1 MFLHNLTRDE
11 AGRRSALLDTHAY
24 TVTVDL
30 TGGDLSGFDQFGI
43 DQSGGRVEQP
53 ETTFASRSAVSFTAS
68 EESDTHIDLI
78 AERVLSATL
87 NGVDLDPGTF
97 DGSRL
102 PFRTR
107 SGENELIVTALCRY
121 SRSGEGLH
129 RFIDPADDRIYLYTQ
144 FEASEA
150 RRVYA
155 CFEQPDLK
163 ATFELTV
170 LAPSGW
176 TVIANSI
183 GDQPTKIAS
192 SQPDGDD
199 SDANSSW
206 HFPPTPRVS
215 SYLTS
220 LIAGEYAVVTD
231 SHQTLSGE
239 LPMSILVRESL
250 KEYLDADRIFAT
262 TKAGFDIFEK
272 HFGFAYPFGKYDQAF
287 VPEYNMGA
295 MENIGCVTL
304 RDELVFRSR
313 VTEASYRTRDDTVLH
328 ELAHMWFGDL
338 VTMVWWDDMWLKE
351 SFAEFAATFAVAER
365 TGDPETAWATF
376 TGSRK
381 NWAYRQDQL
390 PTTHPIAADMVDLEA
405 VESNFDGITYAKGA
419 SVLRQLVAF
428 VGQDAFLEGVR
439 GYFAEHAFGNTRLPD
454 LLAALEGPSGRDLSG
469 WSAEW
474 LETAGVNTLRPV
486 FETDDSGNFTRFA
499 VEQTAAEKW
508 PTLRHH
514 RIAIGLYNLIDGKL
528 TRTKRVETDIAGART
543 DIGELVGQQ
552 QPDLVLLNDDDLT
565 YAKIRFDDRSLQTLI
580 DNLSAAESPLTRA
593 VCWGAAWD
601 MCRDAELPAADY
613 AELVLRNVGTE
624 TDLSTVRAVLGNAG
638 VAVRSYTPPAA
649 RSKIVS
655 RWEDGLAE
663 LVAAAEAGSDHQLAL
678 ARAYAPAVDSTTGAA
693 RLGGWLQGAAIPNG
707 LEIDTELRWLLI
719 KQLARLGRVD
729 EALIDAELERDNTAS
744 GQEQAAAAR
753 AARPT
758 AEAKAT
764 AWALAVDEN
773 DIPNETQRQICAAF
787 WQPGQSEVLDGYLD
801 KYLNAAEQIS
811 TSTGIWA
818 DKSSIFRQ
826 NVLTYLFPDI
836 ADNAAA
842 IGRVR
847 GWLLAGVTANGGPL
861 GDMVKHLAA
870 EQLDSVERAHR
881 CQQAAD

>member
-11 AGRRSALLDTHAY
+11 AGRRSGLLDTRSY
-24 TVTVDL
+24 NVTIDL
-30 TGGDLSGFDQFGI
+30 TGGDLAGN
-43 DQSGGRVEQP
+43 RLEQP
-53 ETTFASRSAVSFTAS
+53 ETTFVSRSVVDFAAV
-68 EESDTHIDLI
+68 EEADTHVDLI
-78 AERVLSATL
+78 AERVLSASL
-87 NGVDLDPGTF
+87 NGVDLDPATF

-102 PFRTR
+102 PLRVAE
-107 SGENELIVTALCRY
+107 GDNELVVTALCRY

-129 RFIDPADDRIYLYTQ
+129 RFVDPADGRIYLYTQ

-170 LAPSGW
+170 LAPSSW

-183 GDQPTKIAS
+183 GDEREPVEGQEV
-192 SQPDGDD
+192 
-199 SDANSSW
+199 NSWW

-215 SYLTS
+215 TYLTS

-231 SHQTLSGE
+231 SHRAKSGE
-239 LPMSILVRESL
+239 LPMSILVRQSL
-250 KEYLDADRIFAT
+250 REYLDADRIFAT
-262 TKAGFDIFEK
+262 TKAGFDIFEQ
-272 HFGFAYPFGKYDQAF
+272 HFGYAYPFGKYDQSF

-313 VTEASYRTRDDTVLH
+313 VTEASYRTRDDTILH

-351 SFAEFAATFAVAER
+351 SFAEFAATFAIAER
-365 TGDPETAWATF
+365 SGDPETAWATF

-439 GYFAEHAFGNTRLPD
+439 GYFAEHAFGNTRLAD

-474 LETAGVNTLRPV
+474 LQTAGVNTLWPV
-486 FETDDSGNFTRFA
+486 FETDDSGVFTRFA
-499 VEQTAAEKW
+499 VEQTAIEKY

-514 RIAIGLYNLIDGKL
+514 RIAIGFYNLIDGTL
-528 TRTKRVETDIAGART
+528 QRTHRVEVDVADART
-543 DIGELVGQQ
+543 EIAELVGAE
-552 QPDLVLLNDDDLT
+552 QPDLVLLNDDDLS
-565 YAKIRFDDRSLQTLI
+565 YAKIRFDQRSLQTLI
-580 DNLSAAESPLTRA
+580 ENLSALPSPLARA

-601 MCRDAELPAADY
+601 LCRDAELPAADY
-613 AELVLRNVGTE
+613 AELVLHNVSTE
-624 TDLSTVRAVLGNAG
+624 SDLSTVRAVLANAG
-638 VAVRSYTPPAA
+638 AAVRSYTPPTA
-649 RSKIVS
+649 RDKISS

-663 LVAAAEAGSDHQLAL
+663 LVNDAEAGSDHQLAL
-678 ARAYAPAVDSTTGAA
+678 ARAYAAAVNSTTGAA
-693 RLGGWLQGAAIPNG
+693 RLGGWLQGAAVPKG

-729 EALIDAELERDNTAS
+729 DELIMAESERDNTAS

-764 AWALAVDEN
+764 AWALAVDGN
-773 DIPNETQRQICAAF
+773 DIPNETQRQICLAF
-787 WQPGQSEVLDGYLD
+787 WQPGQADVLSDYLD

-811 TSTGIWA
+811 TSAGIWA
-818 DKSSIFRQ
+818 QKSSIFRQ

-836 ADNAAA
+836 ADDAAF

-847 GWLLAGVTANGGPL
+847 GWLAAGVTANGGPL
-861 GDMVKHLAA
+861 GDMVKHLVA
-870 EQLDSVERAHR
+870 EELDAVERAHR
-881 CQQAAD
+881 CQQAAR